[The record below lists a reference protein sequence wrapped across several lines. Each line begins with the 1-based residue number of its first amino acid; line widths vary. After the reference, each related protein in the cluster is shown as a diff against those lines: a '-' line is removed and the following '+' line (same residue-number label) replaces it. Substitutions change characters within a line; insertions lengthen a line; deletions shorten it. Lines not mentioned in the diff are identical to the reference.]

1 METTKSIVRNFTG
14 KSILSGNLI
23 LMVLLF
29 MFSTQNLTAH
39 CDRENGPVAMAAKE
53 ALKTGDFE
61 KIVIWVGE
69 EQEQEL
75 EEKFRQSL
83 AVYKQGGEAE
93 QLSKQFF
100 METAVRLHREAEGMP
115 FTGLKPASPNPPDIE
130 AAENALETGDLD
142 PVITLLSNKMEKE
155 TSISFQKAIEAKKNK
170 EQGIASGREWVD
182 NYVKYITYI
191 HKLYQVIEAGPPHG
205 VDGSH

>member
-1 METTKSIVRNFTG
+1 
-14 KSILSGNLI
+14 
-23 LMVLLF
+23 
-29 MFSTQNLTAH
+29 
-39 CDRENGPVAMAAKE
+39 
-53 ALKTGDFE
+53 
-61 KIVIWVGE
+61 
-69 EQEQEL
+69 
-75 EEKFRQSL
+75 
-83 AVYKQGGEAE
+83 
-93 QLSKQFF
+93 

-130 AAENALETGDLD
+130 AAENALERGDLD
-142 PVITLLSNKMEKE
+142 PVITLLSNKMDEE
-155 TSISFQKAIEAKKNK
+155 TSIWFQEAIEAKKNK